1 MRKDSQRSCVNR
13 SCIQDIGW
21 QRQNKWRRKDIQRIC
36 VKRSCIQ
43 DIGWQRQNSGQDRGE
58 KIHKE
63 AALSTPVFRTLGGK
77 LASDGGEGAICFAYR
92 PRFIGTTFNFY
103 CPHLQT
109 APHERCAKSTFSTC
123 PVKCSS

>member
-1 MRKDSQRSCVNR
+1 MRKDSQRNR

-43 DIGWQRQNSGQDRGE
+43 DIGWQRQNSGQDGGE

-77 LASDGGEGAICFAYR
+77 DKIVDNMEEKRITKKLHKALLYSGLWV
-92 PRFIGTTFNFY
+92 PKT
-103 CPHLQT
+103 
-109 APHERCAKSTFSTC
+109 K
-123 PVKCSS
+123 